1 MDKKLGLHQPVQV
14 GKRSYWRPNW
24 VDTLLLDSFSVFHP
38 GRCFAASEGGF
49 VCQLGFCLSVCLF
62 AASRS
67 VWTPLPSF
75 HPNQPLLRIFDHHLS
90 SRHPAAAATTT
101 TTTTAAATTTTTTVA
116 VAAAA
121 ATTTAA
127 SLSGASAEP

>member
-1 MDKKLGLHQPVQV
+1 MDKKSGLYQPVLV

-24 VDTLLLDSFSVFHP
+24 VDTLLLDRFSVFHP

-49 VCQLGFCLSVCLF
+49 VCQLGLCLSVCLF

-101 TTTTAAATTTTTTVA
+101 ATAAAATTTTTAA
-116 VAAAA
+116 VATA